1 MSRLWAL
8 LLAPIAA
15 MLAAACQHDP
25 YPWPRPGEPSAAP
38 LESQLSQRDSLQ
50 DAANDVIAVAAAI
63 RNAVAKVYPAAQWA
77 TTSDGG
83 QAGCEPPFVFLS
95 GSIYELPKWQ
105 AAAPTSAAD
114 AQTVVAAAADVLKA
128 HGAENLELKPGQS
141 VRGALPRE
149 HGTLEFTIRAP
160 YGSNPPDMVVSGAT
174 GCHHVARGPGP
185 WNTPRTP

>member
-1 MSRLWAL
+1 MTRLSIL
-8 LLAPIAA
+8 LLA
-15 MLAAACQHDP
+15 MLAAGCHHQDP

-63 RNAVAKVYPAAQWA
+63 RDAVAKVYPAAQWA
-77 TTSDGG
+77 TTSGGG

-95 GSIYELPKWQ
+95 GSIYELPNWQ
-105 AAAPTSAAD
+105 ASAPMSPAD
-114 AQTVVAAAADVLKA
+114 TQAVVAAAADVLKA
-128 HGAENLELKPGQS
+128 HGAHNLELKPGQS
-141 VRGALPRE
+141 VRGALPHE

-174 GCHHVARGPGP
+174 GCHHVAPGPGP